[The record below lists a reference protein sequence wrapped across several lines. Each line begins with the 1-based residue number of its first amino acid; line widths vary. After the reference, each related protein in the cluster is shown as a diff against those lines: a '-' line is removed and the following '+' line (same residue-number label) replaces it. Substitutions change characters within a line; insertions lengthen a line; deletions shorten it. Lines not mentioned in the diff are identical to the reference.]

1 MSEAP
6 VILLSDVGFVQ
17 ASYLQP
23 IRHNLHMMEDSRPH
37 SEQHLFY
44 FGPCYVIVLW
54 LYAQTNVA
62 CFLARCIHVLL
73 GIPELSFLASLSY
86 VAPKSNLGEKQ
97 KRAPM
102 P

>member
-1 MSEAP
+1 
-6 VILLSDVGFVQ
+6 
-17 ASYLQP
+17 
-23 IRHNLHMMEDSRPH
+23 MMEDSRPH

-102 P
+102 S